1 MRSNYAHLILLDLVI
16 YETHRSEY
24 DPAKNVQ
31 DFWDKYPLSTI
42 KDYIVVLHP
51 DMVDNEK
58 MRDNSQLTEFS
69 VELLRTLIAY
79 LIIHTHKMDLGKI
92 SISLDINREVIESSK
107 IIYDFFQRV
116 SPSHTSP

>member
-1 MRSNYAHLILLDLVI
+1 MKSNYAHLLLFDLVI
-16 YETHRSEY
+16 YETHRSVY
-24 DPAKNVQ
+24 DPVGNVQ
-31 DFWDKYPLSTI
+31 DFWGKYPLSTI
-42 KDYIVVLHP
+42 QDYIIALQP
-51 DMVDNEK
+51 DTSDKEK
-58 MRDNSQLTEFS
+58 GNPKLTEFS

-116 SPSHTSP
+116 SPSHTNP